1 MNIPFVHSRIL
12 IHVRKGATLGLL
24 LTKYLGR
31 GKGVHSLLNEYTL
44 TITQYAMGDI
54 YLLAWSIFGMPFFKI
69 MVNCCD
75 Y

>member
-1 MNIPFVHSRIL
+1 M
-12 IHVRKGATLGLL
+12 KGARLELL

-31 GKGVHSLLNEYTL
+31 GKGVHSLSNKYTP
-44 TITQYAMGDI
+44 TITQYAMGAI
-54 YLLAWSIFGMPFFKI
+54 YVLVWSIFGMPIFKI